1 MMRRLLTIIIF
12 LSIMVPAM
20 AQRLIYHPWEGKRVA
35 YFGDS
40 ITDPNNNGSTLKYWN
55 YDNALCVWQERAPV
69 E

>member
-20 AQRLIYHPWEGKRVA
+20 AQRLIHHPWEGKRVA

-40 ITDPNNNGSTLKYWN
+40 ITDPNNNGSTLKLKLP
-55 YDNALCVWQERAPV
+55 DFMTPSVPV
-69 E
+69 TS